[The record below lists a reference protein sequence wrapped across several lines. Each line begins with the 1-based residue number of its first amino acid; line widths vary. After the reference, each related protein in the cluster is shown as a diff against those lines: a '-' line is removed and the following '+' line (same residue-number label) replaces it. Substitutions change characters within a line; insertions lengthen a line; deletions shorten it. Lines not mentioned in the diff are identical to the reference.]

1 MKSKEERKEDILN
14 SLPIKERDLYRKLR
28 IDNSFCSKL
37 LKELSQEGM
46 IEIEEL
52 HDRAVYGRCKRIV
65 LTIKG
70 RQELGVKEMIIQKE
84 NNIEEFSNFSPERA
98 EREILMREC
107 GLW

>member
-1 MKSKEERKEDILN
+1 MKSKEDRKRDILN
-14 SLPIKERDLYRKLR
+14 SLPIKERDLYRRLR

-52 HDRAVYGRCKRIV
+52 HDRAVYGRCKRVV

-70 RQELGVKEMIIQKE
+70 KKIVGVK
-84 NNIEEFSNFSPERA
+84 NIERKQIKTDFDYHNIEK
-98 EREILMREC
+98 EISMKEC